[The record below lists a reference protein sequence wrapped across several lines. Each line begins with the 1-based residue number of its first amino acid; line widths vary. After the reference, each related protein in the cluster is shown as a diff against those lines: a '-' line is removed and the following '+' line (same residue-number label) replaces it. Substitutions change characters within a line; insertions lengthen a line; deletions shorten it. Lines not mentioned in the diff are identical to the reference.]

1 MSNHP
6 NQPIPTNTTKLTK
19 RVTTYLNRHIAWL
32 QETLCDLQKLDPD
45 QPTQNIDT
53 HLQHQQQR
61 ENEIKHLLRE
71 HHALLREWQEAKP
84 IDPTHIAAVR
94 KLAAQA
100 ETLTENLRTR
110 FEETVHLLEQSAA
123 SNKQSLQ
130 ATRQGRDLLRKYR
143 PGGDH
148 LAGFIDKKA

>member
-1 MSNHP
+1 MSSHP
-6 NQPIPTNTTKLTK
+6 IQPSRTNTAKLTK

-32 QETLCDLQKLDPD
+32 QENLYDLQELDPD
-45 QPTQNIDT
+45 QPTRNIDT

-61 ENEIKHLLRE
+61 ENQIKHLLRE

-84 IDPTHIAAVR
+84 IDPTHIATVQ

-100 ETLTENLRTR
+100 ENLTQNLRTR

-123 SNKQSLQ
+123 SNKESLQ
-130 ATRQGRDLLRKYR
+130 ATRQGRDLLKKYR